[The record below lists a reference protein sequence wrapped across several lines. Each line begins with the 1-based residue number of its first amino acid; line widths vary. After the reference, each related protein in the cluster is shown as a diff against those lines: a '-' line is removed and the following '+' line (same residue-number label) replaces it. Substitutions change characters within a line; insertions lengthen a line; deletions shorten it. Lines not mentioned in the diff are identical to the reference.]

1 MWHRQRKMIAVFC
14 VIVLITLLTA
24 ILISYSKKND
34 FAYSDQIEA
43 YKRARTIEIY
53 TVEDYLEFANTFTEP
68 YNYAQWTI
76 ELCEDLD
83 FSGYEAVPVIGET
96 SMDEETMTFSGT
108 FEGNGHKITN
118 LHISNPEGRA
128 GMFASLGGIVKN
140 LRLENC
146 SFEGKL
152 CGSIAAECYDS
163 AVLNCYVDAK
173 IQGEIAGAIIG
184 DLRGDLYNCVSV
196 TEPVGDYKYGS
207 IDQCYLLGTEDLEAL
222 NANLYHLNGYY
233 HDAYFHKW
241 ERTEDGILST
251 QRMELLDTLTAY
263 LMIDGKEMKFQGYYS
278 DRDKQWYIALPATY
292 GDEELYLEANMS
304 NGGYE
309 SFKRSY
315 GEEAIL
321 FTWGEYQY
329 PIRFIVADNIDSI
342 YITLEKY
349 KNLDYVHA
357 NKIEEI
363 PGVMTLIDCEGK
375 TSYETVKGFYG
386 HGNSS
391 WEAAKKSYNIKF
403 DSYVELLDLEANDDF
418 ALLAGYRMN
427 SLMSYV
433 ANAELTK
440 EVGFD
445 YAPGYRMVNL
455 FVGGEYAGVYYLT
468 EKIELDTNRIEI
480 DSVYEETREVNRNAL
495 EGFEYCMWEN
505 ADTEQKMYYYD
516 IPQNPEDITGGYL
529 LELDVADYGPADSR
543 FTPIGKTNKI
553 ILKRAQYSSKEQV
566 EYIAGYWQDF
576 ENALLSPNGYNEKG
590 KRYTEYIDLESFAMQ
605 WLMYE
610 VSMEDSLKS
619 SVYYYK
625 ESDTSGDGKIHA
637 CYPWDLERSFQD
649 LDRADKFGSVNLM
662 GTYWEAFYQ
671 HEDFRKELASVWH
684 EKFVPAIEYMTLED
698 GVENEKGVKNLRW
711 HLERLLEIN
720 SLEKSRW
727 HTADMEEKCED
738 IREMLLIRNDVIT
751 SALIVN
757 E

>member
-1 MWHRQRKMIAVFC
+1 MRHKQEKTIAVLS
-14 VIVLITLLTA
+14 VIAFITLMA
-24 ILISYSKKND
+24 GILVSYSKQHD

-43 YKRARTIEIY
+43 YKRARTIEIH
-53 TVEDYLEFANTFTEP
+53 TVEDYLEFANSFTEP

-83 FSGYEAVPVIGET
+83 FSGYGDVPVIGET

-128 GMFASLGGIVKN
+128 GMFASISGIVKN
-140 LRLENC
+140 LCLENC

-152 CGSIAAECYDS
+152 CGSIAAENYNA
-163 AVLNCYVDAK
+163 AVLNCYIDVNV
-173 IQGEIAGAIIG
+173 QGEVAGAIIG
-184 DLRGDLYNCVSV
+184 ELKGDIYNCVSI
-196 TEPVGDYKYGS
+196 TEPVGEHRYGS
-207 IDQCYLLGTEDLEAL
+207 IDQCYLLGTENLDAL

-241 ERTEDGILST
+241 ERTEEGILST
-251 QRMELLDTLTAY
+251 QRMELLDTLTAH
-263 LMIDGKEMKFQGYYS
+263 LMIGGKEMKFHGYYS
-278 DRDKQWYIALPATY
+278 AGDRQWYIALPATY
-292 GDEELYLEANMS
+292 GEEELYLEAKMS

-309 SFKRSY
+309 SFKRSQ

-321 FTWGEYQY
+321 FTWGDYQY
-329 PIRFIVADNIDSI
+329 PIRFIAANNIDSI

-349 KNLDYVHA
+349 KDLDYVHA

-363 PGVMTLIDCEGK
+363 PGVMTIIDSKGK

-391 WEAAKKSYNIKF
+391 WESEKKSYNIKF
-403 DSYVELLDLEANDDF
+403 DSYVEPLGLEANDDF

-433 ANAELTK
+433 ANAELAK

-455 FVGGEYAGVYYLT
+455 FVDGEYVGVYYLT

-480 DSVYEETREVNRNAL
+480 DSVYEETRKINRNAV

-505 ADTEQKMYYYD
+505 TETKQKMYYYD
-516 IPQNPEDITGGYL
+516 IPKNPEDITGGYL
-529 LELDVADYGPADSR
+529 LELDVADYGPAESR

-576 ENALLSPNGYNEKG
+576 ENALLSPDGYNAEG

-610 VSMEDSLKS
+610 LSMEDSLKS

-625 ESDTSGDGKIHA
+625 ESDIKGDGKIHA
-637 CYPWDLERSFQD
+637 CYPWDLERSFKN
-649 LDRADKFGSVNLM
+649 LDGTEEFGSVNSM

-671 HEDFRKELASVWH
+671 HEDFRKELARVWY
-684 EKFVPAIEYMTLED
+684 EKFVPAIDFMTMEE
-698 GVENEKGVKNLRW
+698 GFENEKGVKNLRW
-711 HLERLLEIN
+711 CLYQLTEIN
-720 SLEKSRW
+720 NIEKSRW
-727 HTADMEEKCED
+727 DTADLEYKCEM
-738 IREMLLIRNDVIT
+738 IREMLMIRKDVIT
-751 SALIVN
+751 SHLPYN
-757 E
+757 